1 MAENI
6 NAMEDALKTIV
17 RLIAAACAAFAFAS
31 AASAQSYPDQPVRII
46 VPFAPA
52 GPTDVIARILADK
65 LSANLGKQFYVVN
78 QPGASGNTGTAMVA
92 AAPPDGY
99 TLLLVSTSL
108 VVNPSMNPKVAT
120 DPVKGFAPISNVGV
134 TPNVMSVH
142 PSVPAKT
149 VQELIALIKA
159 NPGKFSYASPG
170 VGTTPHLSGEMFRV
184 TQGLDLVPVMF
195 GGAGPAIQSAVGGHT
210 QVAFTAMPPAVPQIK
225 EGTLRALVVTSEKRS
240 TALPDVPTVGEV
252 GLAGQEAYTLQ
263 GLLAPAGT
271 PRAIVDLVYREVL
284 KVVALPDV
292 KERFAKLGFDVV
304 ANTPDQFTAQIKTE
318 IEKWAKVI
326 RDAKIKVEGAQ

>member
-1 MAENI
+1 
-6 NAMEDALKTIV
+6 MEAIA
-17 RLIAAACAAFAFAS
+17 RLIAVACAALALVNAGP
-31 AASAQSYPDQPVRII
+31 AHSYPDHPVRIV

-52 GPTDVIARILADK
+52 GPTDIIARILADK
-65 LSANLGKQFYVVN
+65 LSASLGKQVYVVN

-108 VVNPSMNPKVAT
+108 MVNPSMNPKVAT
-120 DPVKGFAPISNVGV
+120 DPVKAFAPISNVGV
-134 TPNVMSVH
+134 TPNVMLVH
-142 PSVPAKT
+142 PSVPART
-149 VQELIALIKA
+149 VQELVDLIRA

-170 VGTTPHLSGEMFRV
+170 IGTTPHLSGEMFRV
-184 TQGLDLVPVMF
+184 SQGLDLVPVMF

-210 QVAFTAMPPAVPQIK
+210 QIAFTAMPPAAPQVK
-225 EGTLRALVVTSEKRS
+225 EGTLRALAVTSERRS
-240 TALPDVPTVGEV
+240 ATLPEVPTVGEV

-271 PRAIVDLVYREVL
+271 PRSVVDFIYAEVL

-292 KERFAKLGFDVV
+292 KERFAALGFEVV
-304 ANTPDQFTAQIKTE
+304 ANTPDQFATQIKTE

-326 RDAKIKVEGAQ
+326 RDAKIKTEGTP

>member
-6 NAMEDALKTIV
+6 NAMEDALKAIV

-31 AASAQSYPDQPVRII
+31 AAYAQSYPDQPVRII

-120 DPVKGFAPISNVGV
+120 DPVKAFAPISNVGV

-184 TQGLDLVPVMF
+184 SQALDLVPVMF

-292 KERFAKLGFDVV
+292 KERFAQLGFDVV
-304 ANTPDQFTAQIKTE
+304 ANTPDQFAAQIKTE